1 MGFILWLV
9 MGALVGW
16 IASKIMGTDAEQG
29 TFLNILVGIVGA
41 ALGGFLLAPR
51 LVGGTINQYNF
62 SLGSLV
68 ISLIGAV
75 VLLAIVN
82 LLRGRGLRQGRG

>member
-1 MGFILWLV
+1 MSFILWLV

-29 TFLNILVGIVGA
+29 AFLNILVGIVGA
-41 ALGGFLLAPR
+41 ALGGLLLTR
-51 LVGGTINQYNF
+51 GTINQYNF
-62 SLGSLV
+62 TLGSVL

-82 LLRGRGLRQGRG
+82 LLRGRGLRRGRL